1 MRELAAGERRILLLR
16 WYRFRPEESH
26 MASLKIT
33 VNRNRCVG
41 SGDCA
46 ETAPGV
52 FQLGDD
58 EKSEVINPAGA
69 PEGTI
74 VAAARA
80 CPVRAITVVNEDTG
94 VQVFP
99 PPKN

>member
-1 MRELAAGERRILLLR
+1 
-16 WYRFRPEESH
+16 

-69 PEGTI
+69 PDATI

-80 CPVRAITVVNEDTG
+80 CPVKAITVVNEDTG